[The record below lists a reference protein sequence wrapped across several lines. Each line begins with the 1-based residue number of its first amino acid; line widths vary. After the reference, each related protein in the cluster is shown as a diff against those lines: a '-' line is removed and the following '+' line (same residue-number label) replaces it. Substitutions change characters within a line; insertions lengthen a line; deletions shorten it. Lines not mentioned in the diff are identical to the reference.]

1 MTCEIIWCQN
11 NAGFVEEF
19 FLVTHPE
26 DSGLPPARIPPPIPV
41 SQQTPIVAS
50 SLSKSQSLH
59 SAQFQDFPVD
69 DIDDFDEEDE
79 EEEEVQSRRSS
90 RRLPDSAADLSLKLP
105 PFATGVRI
113 CGKCPKK
120 SHECFAFFF

>member
-1 MTCEIIWCQN
+1 MIWCQN

-26 DSGLPPARIPPPIPV
+26 DSGLPPTRIPPPIPV
-41 SQQTPIVAS
+41 SQQTPIAS

-59 SAQFQDFPVD
+59 SAQFQDFSVD
-69 DIDDFDEEDE
+69 DIDDIDEED

-90 RRLPDSAADLSLKLP
+90 RRIPDSAADLLLKLP
-105 PFATGVRI
+105 PFATGIRI
-113 CGKCPKK
+113 CGKCPKN
-120 SHECFAFFF
+120 F